1 MMKLDLTSPTIK
13 YYIIIAKNEQNLE
26 KENIK

>member
-13 YYIIIAKNEQNLE
+13 YYIIISKNEQNLE

>member
-1 MMKLDLTSPTIK
+1 MMKLDLTSPTTK
-13 YYIIIAKNEQNLE
+13 YYIIITKDEQHLE